1 MRASL
6 RGIDLI
12 LEQGMNVKVCSFPQG
27 EDPDSFAKQNTL
39 EELSV
44 YLAEN
49 AKDFIQFKASI
60 LFEESKNDPIKKAD
74 TVRDIV
80 NSISK
85 IPDRI
90 QKEIYIQECARIM
103 DISEEVLFSTL
114 AQINKKEFQEE
125 NKQFKSEQKAFEV
138 IKHQQPI
145 EKVDIQYI
153 LERKIIEVL
162 LLYGN
167 RTEDFEDLVLKENA
181 KGELVLEPVIH
192 QAKVFEKVFL
202 DLQDDEMEFT
212 NPQFKSLY
220 YTIIDTLNQNPAF
233 ELKNFINQ
241 VDASMGNEIT
251 HILMEDERYTLDNW
265 QRMNIFP
272 KEKTHTVAQLVSET
286 ILSLRCFLIDQKV
299 KEFQQE
305 TLQNKI
311 DTNRNILEEVKDYS
325 GLKMLLSRK
334 LNRVL

>member
-1 MRASL
+1 
-6 RGIDLI
+6 
-12 LEQGMNVKVCSFPQG
+12 
-27 EDPDSFAKQNTL
+27 
-39 EELSV
+39 
-44 YLAEN
+44 
-49 AKDFIQFKASI
+49 
-60 LFEESKNDPIKKAD
+60 
-74 TVRDIV
+74 
-80 NSISK
+80 
-85 IPDRI
+85 
-90 QKEIYIQECARIM
+90 
-103 DISEEVLFSTL
+103 
-114 AQINKKEFQEE
+114 
-125 NKQFKSEQKAFEV
+125 
-138 IKHQQPI
+138 
-145 EKVDIQYI
+145 
-153 LERKIIEVL
+153 
-162 LLYGN
+162 
-167 RTEDFEDLVLKENA
+167 
-181 KGELVLEPVIH
+181 
-192 QAKVFEKVFL
+192 VFEKVFL
-202 DLQDDEMEFT
+202 DLQDDEMEFS

-233 ELKNFINQ
+233 ELKNFINS
-241 VDASMGNEIT
+241 VDAEMGNEIT